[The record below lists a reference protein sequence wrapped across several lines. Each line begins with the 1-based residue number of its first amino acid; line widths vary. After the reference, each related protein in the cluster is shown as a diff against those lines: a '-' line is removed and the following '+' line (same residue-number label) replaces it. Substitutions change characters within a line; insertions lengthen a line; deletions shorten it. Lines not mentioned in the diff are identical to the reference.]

1 MMTVSRQIAL
11 SDVTPIAD
19 FTGYIANNWY
29 LPDGIARICGGGAP
43 AANSIRL
50 HAGIIKQKCTL
61 SALGLRIS
69 TLSAGGNI
77 QCALYANNAATGR
90 PTGNAL
96 ASTSSITTASTGS
109 VNGAVSVQVDPGLY
123 WFATNNDN
131 GVVVGVALDVTGI
144 NISALIGSATQG
156 NILVANGTLVGL
168 SVPQTFGTW
177 PDLTSASFTELASV
191 TTMPVV
197 QFKVASIP

>member
-1 MMTVSRQIAL
+1 MSVSRQIAL
-11 SDVTPIAD
+11 SDVSPIAD

-29 LPDGIARICGGGAP
+29 LPSGITRIGGGGAP

-50 HAGIIKQKCTL
+50 HAGIIKQRCTL

-69 TLSAGGNI
+69 TGSAGGNI
-77 QCALYANNAATGR
+77 QAAIYANNATTGR
-90 PTGNAL
+90 PTGSAL
-96 ASTSSITTASTGS
+96 ASTASMSTTSTGS
-109 VNGAVSVQVDPGLY
+109 VNSAVSVQVDPGLY

-144 NISALIGSATQG
+144 NIAALIGTATQG
-156 NILVANGTLVGL
+156 NGLIANGTLVGL
-168 SVPQTFGTW
+168 SVSQTFGTW
-177 PDLTSASFTELASV
+177 PDLTAASFTELTSV